1 MAERPDKEL
10 TAQMAL
16 ARINAVQEKP
26 ISLSTFYNMIVDGRI
41 AAFRRGKANIRIK
54 ESEIKRFMTGDE
66 DACAEN
72 F

>member
-1 MAERPDKEL
+1 MGKKPDKEL

-26 ISLSTFYNMIVDGRI
+26 ISLSTFYNMIIDGRI
-41 AAFRRGKANIRIK
+41 KAFRRGKCCIRIK
-54 ESEIKRFMTGDE
+54 SSEISKFLTEDE
-66 DACAEN
+66 DACAED